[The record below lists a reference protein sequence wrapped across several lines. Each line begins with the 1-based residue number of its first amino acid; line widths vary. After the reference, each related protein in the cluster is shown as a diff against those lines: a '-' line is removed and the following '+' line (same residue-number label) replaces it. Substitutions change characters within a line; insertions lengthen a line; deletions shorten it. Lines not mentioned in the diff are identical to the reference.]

1 MNVIVKD
8 IEERIDEDSVE
19 RLAQLTENMIPE
31 WNCRTVTFNIE
42 EFLTQREILVA
53 VGNFFSFSKKKW
65 QNDIIE
71 GMKASRFSRRRAGRE
86 GRKGTGIG
94 VAPEVLDEVRL

>member
-31 WNCRTVTFNIE
+31 WNCHKSL
-42 EFLTQREILVA
+42 FLLKLE
-53 VGNFFSFSKKKW
+53 NF
-65 QNDIIE
+65 IVIE

-94 VAPEVLDEVRL
+94 VAPEVLDEVSKLSMISYYTFFGQ